1 MPMNA
6 DASTAIPSVPGSL
19 ASEQTTPMPGPAP
32 ARARQKCRV
41 LDALEKP
48 IEFIIRICGW
58 SSIIGIAAIFI
69 FIFKEAAPMVPKLDW
84 IQFFT
89 SPRWIPNP
97 APGNEASFGAL
108 ALLVGTFSV
117 TFIGLIFAVPIGL
130 GAAIYVS
137 EFAKGK
143 VKETLKV
150 VIELLAAIPSIVWG
164 FIGLMVLG
172 PIVKAIFSTPLQPE
186 WRIISRVLVGGLLAA
201 IFVPLGSRFLWNKTG
216 TAVSAAI
223 SWAAVAVI
231 LMGTH
236 FVIKLLGPT
245 LYEPLS

>member
-1 MPMNA
+1 MNA
-6 DASTAIPSVPGSL
+6 DASTTVQPSI
-19 ASEQTTPMPGPAP
+19 AAERTKPMPGPAP
-32 ARARQKCRV
+32 ARACKKFRV

-48 IEFIIRICGW
+48 IEFIIRVCGW

-108 ALLVGTFSV
+108 ALLAGTFSV

-130 GAAIYVS
+130 GAAVYVS
-137 EFAKGK
+137 EFATGK

-150 VIELLAAIPSIVWG
+150 VIELLAAIPSIV
-164 FIGLMVLG
+164 
-172 PIVKAIFSTPLQPE
+172 
-186 WRIISRVLVGGLLAA
+186 
-201 IFVPLGSRFLWNKTG
+201 
-216 TAVSAAI
+216 
-223 SWAAVAVI
+223 
-231 LMGTH
+231 
-236 FVIKLLGPT
+236 
-245 LYEPLS
+245 

>member
-1 MPMNA
+1 MA
-6 DASTAIPSVPGSL
+6 A
-19 ASEQTTPMPGPAP
+19 ERTTPMPGLLR
-32 ARARQKCRV
+32 RARVK
-41 LDALEKP
+41 
-48 IEFIIRICGW
+48 
-58 SSIIGIAAIFI
+58 SSVFSTRWRNRSNSSFGSVAGAASSASQAIFI

-108 ALLVGTFSV
+108 ALLAGTFSV

-130 GAAIYVS
+130 GAAVYVS
-137 EFAKGK
+137 EFATGK

-172 PIVKAIFSTPLQPE
+172 PIVKSIFSTPLQPE
-186 WRIISRVLVGGLLAA
+186 WRIISRIIVGGLLAA
-201 IFVPLGSRFLWNKTG
+201 IFVPLGSRFLWNKTT
-216 TAVSAAI
+216 TAVRATI

-231 LMGTH
+231 LLGTH
-236 FVIKLLGPT
+236 FVIQWLGPT
-245 LYEPLS
+245 LYEPLSTAGATSWSRCTWPT

>member
-84 IQFFT
+84 WHFFT
-89 SPRWIPNP
+89 SSRWIPAP
-97 APGNEASFGAL
+97 ASGNEPSFGAL
-108 ALLVGTFSV
+108 ALIAGTFAT
-117 TFIGLIFAVPIGL
+117 TFLSLAFAVPIGL
-130 GAAIYVS
+130 GAAV
-137 EFAKGK
+137 
-143 VKETLKV
+143 
-150 VIELLAAIPSIVWG
+150 
-164 FIGLMVLG
+164 
-172 PIVKAIFSTPLQPE
+172 
-186 WRIISRVLVGGLLAA
+186 
-201 IFVPLGSRFLWNKTG
+201 
-216 TAVSAAI
+216 
-223 SWAAVAVI
+223 
-231 LMGTH
+231 
-236 FVIKLLGPT
+236 
-245 LYEPLS
+245 